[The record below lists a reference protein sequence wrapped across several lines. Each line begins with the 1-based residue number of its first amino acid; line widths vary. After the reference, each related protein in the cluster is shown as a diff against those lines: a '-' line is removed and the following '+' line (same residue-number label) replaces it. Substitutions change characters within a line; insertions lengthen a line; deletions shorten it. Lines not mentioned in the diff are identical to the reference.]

1 MKTVEQKRLE
11 AIQSKIDKQ
20 VKILTELKSKSL
32 TKFLSHNDIVKIN
45 YKFQARLLNY
55 LEEEKRNVNYLLEPN
70 KFNNIEENIRF
81 VETFVD

>member
-11 AIQSKIDKQ
+11 TIQSKIDKQ

-45 YKFQARLLNY
+45 NKFQARLLNY
-55 LEEEKRNVNYLLEPN
+55 LEEEKRNVNYLQEPN

>member
-1 MKTVEQKRLE
+1 MKSVEQKRLE
-11 AIQSKIDKQ
+11 TIQSKIDKQ

-55 LEEEKRNVNYLLEPN
+55 LEEEKRNVNYLQEPN